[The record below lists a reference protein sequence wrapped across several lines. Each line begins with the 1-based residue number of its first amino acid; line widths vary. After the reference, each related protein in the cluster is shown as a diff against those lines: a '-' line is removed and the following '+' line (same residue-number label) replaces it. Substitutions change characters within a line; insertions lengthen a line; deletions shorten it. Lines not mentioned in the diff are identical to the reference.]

1 MYKRQ
6 VLNRANDSA
15 TTLSDVQLSTQLTKD
30 YQILVTSAPVM
41 NQVIKELGLNMKASE
56 LASTISVDTPSDTRV
71 LQITVTSDDPK
82 RAKDIADKVAQ
93 VSSKKI
99 CDIMKIEQVN
109 VIEEGSLSEEPAVD
123 TVQKWTIIGLALSLI
138 HIYAQYSNT
147 NNANNTDTDSQST
160 YRYSY
165 VAGNSTNNSQ
175 TADEHQKKQKKHNR
189 FLDGHSAT
197 KTTWPKKFLSIVL
210 SAAIFGVVAGSA
222 MYGTYKLSLIHILIL
237 HIRMDLRL
245 MRLDIFHSRLLCRKI
260 FQQQS
265 GRLYFQ
271 ALLLQADSGLFIERR
286 KKNLQGRRWKSLIS
300 VSYTH
305 LGLDGTGS

>member
-1 MYKRQ
+1 MGKDNVQNDEVEIDIGHILSILWEKILLIIATGIIVGLASFLVSKFLITPKYESETKLY

-123 TVQKWTIIGLALSLI
+123 TVQKWTLIGLAL
-138 HIYAQYSNT
+138 
-147 NNANNTDTDSQST
+147 
-160 YRYSY
+160 
-165 VAGNSTNNSQ
+165 G
-175 TADEHQKKQKKHNR
+175 
-189 FLDGHSAT
+189 
-197 KTTWPKKFLSIVL
+197 IVL
-210 SAAIFGVVAGSA
+210 SCAVIIIRSMLDDTVKTTEDVEKYFD
-222 MYGTYKLSLIHILIL
+222 LSTLAVIPISEE
-237 HIRMDLRL
+237 MDDGLGKNKK
-245 MRLDIFHSRLLCRKI
+245 SRKT
-260 FQQQS
+260 
-265 GRLYFQ
+265 
-271 ALLLQADSGLFIERR
+271 
-286 KKNLQGRRWKSLIS
+286 KKKRSK
-300 VSYTH
+300 
-305 LGLDGTGS
+305 

>member
-1 MYKRQ
+1 MQQMGKDNVQNDEVEIDIGHILSILWEKILVIIATGIIVGLAGFLVSKFLITPKYESETKLY

-71 LQITVTSDDPK
+71 LQITVTSDNPK

-123 TVQKWTIIGLALSLI
+123 TVQKWTLIGLAL
-138 HIYAQYSNT
+138 
-147 NNANNTDTDSQST
+147 
-160 YRYSY
+160 
-165 VAGNSTNNSQ
+165 G
-175 TADEHQKKQKKHNR
+175 
-189 FLDGHSAT
+189 
-197 KTTWPKKFLSIVL
+197 IVL
-210 SAAIFGVVAGSA
+210 SCAIIIIRSMLDDTVKTTEDVEKYFD
-222 MYGTYKLSLIHILIL
+222 LSTLAVIPISEE
-237 HIRMDLRL
+237 MDDGLGKNKK
-245 MRLDIFHSRLLCRKI
+245 SRKT
-260 FQQQS
+260 
-265 GRLYFQ
+265 
-271 ALLLQADSGLFIERR
+271 
-286 KKNLQGRRWKSLIS
+286 KKKRSK
-300 VSYTH
+300 
-305 LGLDGTGS
+305 

>member
-1 MYKRQ
+1 MGKDNVQNDEVEIDIGQILSILWEKILVIIATGIIVGLACFLVSKFLITPKYESETKLY

-109 VIEEGSLSEEPAVD
+109 VIEEGSMSEEPAVD
-123 TVQKWTIIGLALSLI
+123 TVQKWTLIGLAL
-138 HIYAQYSNT
+138 
-147 NNANNTDTDSQST
+147 
-160 YRYSY
+160 
-165 VAGNSTNNSQ
+165 G
-175 TADEHQKKQKKHNR
+175 
-189 FLDGHSAT
+189 
-197 KTTWPKKFLSIVL
+197 IVL
-210 SAAIFGVVAGSA
+210 SCAVIIIRSMLDDTVKTTEDVEKYFD
-222 MYGTYKLSLIHILIL
+222 LSTLAVIPISEE
-237 HIRMDLRL
+237 MDDGLGKNKK
-245 MRLDIFHSRLLCRKI
+245 SRKT
-260 FQQQS
+260 
-265 GRLYFQ
+265 
-271 ALLLQADSGLFIERR
+271 
-286 KKNLQGRRWKSLIS
+286 KKKRSK
-300 VSYTH
+300 
-305 LGLDGTGS
+305 

>member
-1 MYKRQ
+1 MGKDNVQNDEVEIDIGHILSILWEKILVIIATGIIVGLAGFLVSKFLITPKYESETKLY

-109 VIEEGSLSEEPAVD
+109 VIEEGSMSEEPAVD
-123 TVQKWTIIGLALSLI
+123 TVQKWTLIGLAL
-138 HIYAQYSNT
+138 
-147 NNANNTDTDSQST
+147 
-160 YRYSY
+160 
-165 VAGNSTNNSQ
+165 G
-175 TADEHQKKQKKHNR
+175 
-189 FLDGHSAT
+189 
-197 KTTWPKKFLSIVL
+197 IVL
-210 SAAIFGVVAGSA
+210 SCAVIIIRSMLDDTVKTTEDVEKYFD
-222 MYGTYKLSLIHILIL
+222 LSTLAVIPISEK
-237 HIRMDLRL
+237 MDDGLGKNKK
-245 MRLDIFHSRLLCRKI
+245 SRKT
-260 FQQQS
+260 
-265 GRLYFQ
+265 
-271 ALLLQADSGLFIERR
+271 
-286 KKNLQGRRWKSLIS
+286 KKKRSK
-300 VSYTH
+300 
-305 LGLDGTGS
+305 

>member
-1 MYKRQ
+1 MGKDNVQNDEVEIDIGHILSILWEKILVIIATGIIVGLAGFLVSKFLITPKYESETKLY

-30 YQILVTSAPVM
+30 YQILVTSAPVI

-123 TVQKWTIIGLALSLI
+123 TVQKWTLIGLAL
-138 HIYAQYSNT
+138 
-147 NNANNTDTDSQST
+147 
-160 YRYSY
+160 
-165 VAGNSTNNSQ
+165 G
-175 TADEHQKKQKKHNR
+175 
-189 FLDGHSAT
+189 
-197 KTTWPKKFLSIVL
+197 IVL
-210 SAAIFGVVAGSA
+210 SCAVIIIRSMLDDTVKTTEDVEKYFD
-222 MYGTYKLSLIHILIL
+222 LSTLAVIPISEE
-237 HIRMDLRL
+237 MDDGLGKNKK
-245 MRLDIFHSRLLCRKI
+245 SRKT
-260 FQQQS
+260 
-265 GRLYFQ
+265 
-271 ALLLQADSGLFIERR
+271 
-286 KKNLQGRRWKSLIS
+286 KKKRSK
-300 VSYTH
+300 
-305 LGLDGTGS
+305 

>member
-1 MYKRQ
+1 MGKDNVQNDEVEIDIGHILSILWEKILVIIATGIIVGLAGFLVSKFLITPKYESETKLY

-71 LQITVTSDDPK
+71 LQITVTSNDPK

-123 TVQKWTIIGLALSLI
+123 TVQKWTLIGLAL
-138 HIYAQYSNT
+138 
-147 NNANNTDTDSQST
+147 
-160 YRYSY
+160 
-165 VAGNSTNNSQ
+165 G
-175 TADEHQKKQKKHNR
+175 
-189 FLDGHSAT
+189 
-197 KTTWPKKFLSIVL
+197 IVL
-210 SAAIFGVVAGSA
+210 SCAVIIIRTMLDDTVKTTEDVEKYFD
-222 MYGTYKLSLIHILIL
+222 LSTLAVIPISEE
-237 HIRMDLRL
+237 MDDGLGKNKK
-245 MRLDIFHSRLLCRKI
+245 SRKT
-260 FQQQS
+260 
-265 GRLYFQ
+265 
-271 ALLLQADSGLFIERR
+271 
-286 KKNLQGRRWKSLIS
+286 KKKRSK
-300 VSYTH
+300 
-305 LGLDGTGS
+305 

>member
-1 MYKRQ
+1 MGKDNVQNNEVEIDIGHILSILWEKILVIIATGIIVGLAGFLVSKFLITPKYESETKLY

-109 VIEEGSLSEEPAVD
+109 VIEEGSMSEEPAVD
-123 TVQKWTIIGLALSLI
+123 TVQKWTLIGLAL
-138 HIYAQYSNT
+138 
-147 NNANNTDTDSQST
+147 
-160 YRYSY
+160 
-165 VAGNSTNNSQ
+165 G
-175 TADEHQKKQKKHNR
+175 
-189 FLDGHSAT
+189 
-197 KTTWPKKFLSIVL
+197 IVL
-210 SAAIFGVVAGSA
+210 SCAVIIIRSMLDDTVKTTEDVEKYFD
-222 MYGTYKLSLIHILIL
+222 LSTLAVIPISEE
-237 HIRMDLRL
+237 MDDGLGKNKK
-245 MRLDIFHSRLLCRKI
+245 SRKT
-260 FQQQS
+260 
-265 GRLYFQ
+265 
-271 ALLLQADSGLFIERR
+271 
-286 KKNLQGRRWKSLIS
+286 KKKRSK
-300 VSYTH
+300 
-305 LGLDGTGS
+305 

>member
-1 MYKRQ
+1 MGKDNVQNDEVEIDIGHILSILWEKILVIIATGIIVGLAGFLVSKFLITPKYESETKLY

-123 TVQKWTIIGLALSLI
+123 TVQKWTLIGLAL
-138 HIYAQYSNT
+138 
-147 NNANNTDTDSQST
+147 
-160 YRYSY
+160 
-165 VAGNSTNNSQ
+165 G
-175 TADEHQKKQKKHNR
+175 
-189 FLDGHSAT
+189 
-197 KTTWPKKFLSIVL
+197 IVL
-210 SAAIFGVVAGSA
+210 SCAVIIIRSMLDDTVKTTEDVEKYFD
-222 MYGTYKLSLIHILIL
+222 LSTLAVIP
-237 HIRMDLRL
+237 
-245 MRLDIFHSRLLCRKI
+245 
-260 FQQQS
+260 
-265 GRLYFQ
+265 
-271 ALLLQADSGLFIERR
+271 
-286 KKNLQGRRWKSLIS
+286 IS
-300 VSYTH
+300 VEMDDG
-305 LGLDGTGS
+305 LGKNKKSRKTKKKRSK

>member
-1 MYKRQ
+1 MGKDNVQNDEVEIDIGHILSILWEKILVIIATGIIVGLAGFLVSKFLITPKYESETKLY

-109 VIEEGSLSEEPAVD
+109 VIEEGSMSEEPAVD
-123 TVQKWTIIGLALSLI
+123 IVQKWTLIGLAL
-138 HIYAQYSNT
+138 
-147 NNANNTDTDSQST
+147 
-160 YRYSY
+160 
-165 VAGNSTNNSQ
+165 G
-175 TADEHQKKQKKHNR
+175 
-189 FLDGHSAT
+189 
-197 KTTWPKKFLSIVL
+197 IVL
-210 SAAIFGVVAGSA
+210 SCAVIIIRSMLDDTVKTTEDVEKYFD
-222 MYGTYKLSLIHILIL
+222 LSTLAVIPISEE
-237 HIRMDLRL
+237 MDDGLGKNKK
-245 MRLDIFHSRLLCRKI
+245 SRKT
-260 FQQQS
+260 
-265 GRLYFQ
+265 
-271 ALLLQADSGLFIERR
+271 
-286 KKNLQGRRWKSLIS
+286 KKKRSK
-300 VSYTH
+300 
-305 LGLDGTGS
+305 

>member
-1 MYKRQ
+1 MGKDNVQNDEVEIDIGHILLILWEKILLIIATGIIVGLAGFLVSKFLITPKYESETKLY

-123 TVQKWTIIGLALSLI
+123 TVQKWTLIGLAL
-138 HIYAQYSNT
+138 
-147 NNANNTDTDSQST
+147 
-160 YRYSY
+160 
-165 VAGNSTNNSQ
+165 G
-175 TADEHQKKQKKHNR
+175 
-189 FLDGHSAT
+189 
-197 KTTWPKKFLSIVL
+197 IVL
-210 SAAIFGVVAGSA
+210 SCAVIIIRSMLDDTVKTTEDVEKYFD
-222 MYGTYKLSLIHILIL
+222 LSTLAVIPISEE
-237 HIRMDLRL
+237 MDDGLGKNKK
-245 MRLDIFHSRLLCRKI
+245 SRKT
-260 FQQQS
+260 
-265 GRLYFQ
+265 
-271 ALLLQADSGLFIERR
+271 
-286 KKNLQGRRWKSLIS
+286 KKKRSK
-300 VSYTH
+300 
-305 LGLDGTGS
+305 

>member
-1 MYKRQ
+1 MGKDNVQNDEVEIDIGHILSILWEKILVIIATGIIVGLAGFLVSKFLITPKYESETKLY

-71 LQITVTSDDPK
+71 LQITVTSNDPK

-123 TVQKWTIIGLALSLI
+123 TVQKWTLIGLAL
-138 HIYAQYSNT
+138 
-147 NNANNTDTDSQST
+147 
-160 YRYSY
+160 
-165 VAGNSTNNSQ
+165 G
-175 TADEHQKKQKKHNR
+175 
-189 FLDGHSAT
+189 
-197 KTTWPKKFLSIVL
+197 IVL
-210 SAAIFGVVAGSA
+210 SCAVIIIRA
-222 MYGTYKLSLIHILIL
+222 MLDDTVKTTEDVEKYFDLSTLAVIPISEE
-237 HIRMDLRL
+237 MDDGLGKNKK
-245 MRLDIFHSRLLCRKI
+245 SRKT
-260 FQQQS
+260 
-265 GRLYFQ
+265 
-271 ALLLQADSGLFIERR
+271 
-286 KKNLQGRRWKSLIS
+286 KKKRSK
-300 VSYTH
+300 
-305 LGLDGTGS
+305 

>member
-1 MYKRQ
+1 MGKDNVQNDEVEIDIGHILSILWEKILLIIATGIIVGLAGFLVSKFLITPKYESETKLY

-123 TVQKWTIIGLALSLI
+123 TVQKWTLIGLAL
-138 HIYAQYSNT
+138 
-147 NNANNTDTDSQST
+147 
-160 YRYSY
+160 
-165 VAGNSTNNSQ
+165 G
-175 TADEHQKKQKKHNR
+175 
-189 FLDGHSAT
+189 
-197 KTTWPKKFLSIVL
+197 IVL
-210 SAAIFGVVAGSA
+210 SCAIIIIRSMLDDTVKTTEDVEKYFD
-222 MYGTYKLSLIHILIL
+222 LSTLAVIPISEE
-237 HIRMDLRL
+237 MDDGLGKNKK
-245 MRLDIFHSRLLCRKI
+245 SRKT
-260 FQQQS
+260 
-265 GRLYFQ
+265 
-271 ALLLQADSGLFIERR
+271 
-286 KKNLQGRRWKSLIS
+286 KKKRSK
-300 VSYTH
+300 
-305 LGLDGTGS
+305 

>member
-1 MYKRQ
+1 MCKDNVQNDEVEIDIGHILSILWEKILVIIATGIIVGLAGFLVSKFLITPKYESETKLY

-109 VIEEGSLSEEPAVD
+109 VIEEGSMSEEPAVD
-123 TVQKWTIIGLALSLI
+123 TVQKWTLIGLAL
-138 HIYAQYSNT
+138 
-147 NNANNTDTDSQST
+147 
-160 YRYSY
+160 
-165 VAGNSTNNSQ
+165 G
-175 TADEHQKKQKKHNR
+175 
-189 FLDGHSAT
+189 
-197 KTTWPKKFLSIVL
+197 IVL
-210 SAAIFGVVAGSA
+210 SCAVIIIRSMLDDTVKTTEDVEKYFD
-222 MYGTYKLSLIHILIL
+222 LSTLAVIPISEE
-237 HIRMDLRL
+237 MDDGLGKNKK
-245 MRLDIFHSRLLCRKI
+245 SRKT
-260 FQQQS
+260 
-265 GRLYFQ
+265 
-271 ALLLQADSGLFIERR
+271 
-286 KKNLQGRRWKSLIS
+286 KKKRSK
-300 VSYTH
+300 
-305 LGLDGTGS
+305 

>member
-1 MYKRQ
+1 MGKDNVQNDEVEIDIGHILSILWEKILVIIATGIIVGLAGFLVSKFLITPKYESETKLY

-41 NQVIKELGLNMKASE
+41 NKVIKELGLNMKASE

-123 TVQKWTIIGLALSLI
+123 TVQKWTLIGLAL
-138 HIYAQYSNT
+138 
-147 NNANNTDTDSQST
+147 
-160 YRYSY
+160 
-165 VAGNSTNNSQ
+165 G
-175 TADEHQKKQKKHNR
+175 
-189 FLDGHSAT
+189 
-197 KTTWPKKFLSIVL
+197 IVL
-210 SAAIFGVVAGSA
+210 SCAVIIIRSMLDDTVKTTEDVEKYFD
-222 MYGTYKLSLIHILIL
+222 LSTLAVIPISEE
-237 HIRMDLRL
+237 MDDGLGKNKK
-245 MRLDIFHSRLLCRKI
+245 SRKT
-260 FQQQS
+260 
-265 GRLYFQ
+265 
-271 ALLLQADSGLFIERR
+271 
-286 KKNLQGRRWKSLIS
+286 KKKRSK
-300 VSYTH
+300 
-305 LGLDGTGS
+305 

>member
-1 MYKRQ
+1 MGKDNVQNDEVEIDIGHILSILWEKILVIIATGIIVGLAGFLVSKFLITPKYESETKIY

-123 TVQKWTIIGLALSLI
+123 TVQKWTLIGLAL
-138 HIYAQYSNT
+138 
-147 NNANNTDTDSQST
+147 
-160 YRYSY
+160 
-165 VAGNSTNNSQ
+165 G
-175 TADEHQKKQKKHNR
+175 
-189 FLDGHSAT
+189 
-197 KTTWPKKFLSIVL
+197 IVL
-210 SAAIFGVVAGSA
+210 SCAVIIIRSMLDDTVKTTEDVEKYFD
-222 MYGTYKLSLIHILIL
+222 LSTLAVIPISEE
-237 HIRMDLRL
+237 MDDGLGKNKK
-245 MRLDIFHSRLLCRKI
+245 SRKT
-260 FQQQS
+260 
-265 GRLYFQ
+265 
-271 ALLLQADSGLFIERR
+271 
-286 KKNLQGRRWKSLIS
+286 KKKRSK
-300 VSYTH
+300 
-305 LGLDGTGS
+305 

>member
-1 MYKRQ
+1 MGKDNVQNDEVEIDIGHILSILWEKILLIIATGIIVGLAGFLVSKFLITPKYESETKLYI
-6 VLNRANDSA
+6 LNRANDSA

-123 TVQKWTIIGLALSLI
+123 TVQKWTLIGLAL
-138 HIYAQYSNT
+138 
-147 NNANNTDTDSQST
+147 
-160 YRYSY
+160 
-165 VAGNSTNNSQ
+165 G
-175 TADEHQKKQKKHNR
+175 
-189 FLDGHSAT
+189 
-197 KTTWPKKFLSIVL
+197 IVL
-210 SAAIFGVVAGSA
+210 SCAVIIIRSMLDDTVKTTEDVEKYFD
-222 MYGTYKLSLIHILIL
+222 LSTLAVIPISEE
-237 HIRMDLRL
+237 MDDGLGKNKK
-245 MRLDIFHSRLLCRKI
+245 SRKT
-260 FQQQS
+260 
-265 GRLYFQ
+265 
-271 ALLLQADSGLFIERR
+271 
-286 KKNLQGRRWKSLIS
+286 KKKRSK
-300 VSYTH
+300 
-305 LGLDGTGS
+305 

>member
-1 MYKRQ
+1 MGKDNVQNDEVEIDIGHILSILWEKILVIIATGIIVGLAGFLVSKFLITPKYESETKLY

-109 VIEEGSLSEEPAVD
+109 VIEEGSMSEETAVD
-123 TVQKWTIIGLALSLI
+123 TVQKWTLIGLAL
-138 HIYAQYSNT
+138 
-147 NNANNTDTDSQST
+147 
-160 YRYSY
+160 
-165 VAGNSTNNSQ
+165 G
-175 TADEHQKKQKKHNR
+175 
-189 FLDGHSAT
+189 
-197 KTTWPKKFLSIVL
+197 IVL
-210 SAAIFGVVAGSA
+210 SCAVIIIRSMLDDTVKTTEDVEKYFD
-222 MYGTYKLSLIHILIL
+222 LSTLAVIPISEE
-237 HIRMDLRL
+237 MDDGLGKNKK
-245 MRLDIFHSRLLCRKI
+245 SRKT
-260 FQQQS
+260 
-265 GRLYFQ
+265 
-271 ALLLQADSGLFIERR
+271 
-286 KKNLQGRRWKSLIS
+286 KKKRSK
-300 VSYTH
+300 
-305 LGLDGTGS
+305 

>member
-1 MYKRQ
+1 MGKDNVQNDEVEIDIGHILSILWEKILVIIATGIIVGLAGFLVSKFLITTKYESETKLY

-109 VIEEGSLSEEPAVD
+109 VIEEGSMSEEPAVD
-123 TVQKWTIIGLALSLI
+123 TVQKWTLIGLAL
-138 HIYAQYSNT
+138 
-147 NNANNTDTDSQST
+147 
-160 YRYSY
+160 
-165 VAGNSTNNSQ
+165 G
-175 TADEHQKKQKKHNR
+175 
-189 FLDGHSAT
+189 
-197 KTTWPKKFLSIVL
+197 IVL
-210 SAAIFGVVAGSA
+210 SCAVIIIRSMLDDTVKTTEDVEKYFD
-222 MYGTYKLSLIHILIL
+222 LSTLAVIPISEE
-237 HIRMDLRL
+237 MDDGLGKNKK
-245 MRLDIFHSRLLCRKI
+245 SRKT
-260 FQQQS
+260 
-265 GRLYFQ
+265 
-271 ALLLQADSGLFIERR
+271 
-286 KKNLQGRRWKSLIS
+286 KKKRSK
-300 VSYTH
+300 
-305 LGLDGTGS
+305 

>member
-1 MYKRQ
+1 MGKDNVQNDEVEIDIGHILSILWEKILLIIATGIIVGLAGFLVSKFLITPKYESETKLY

-41 NQVIKELGLNMKASE
+41 NQVSKELGLNMKASE

-123 TVQKWTIIGLALSLI
+123 TVQKWTLIGLAL
-138 HIYAQYSNT
+138 
-147 NNANNTDTDSQST
+147 
-160 YRYSY
+160 
-165 VAGNSTNNSQ
+165 G
-175 TADEHQKKQKKHNR
+175 
-189 FLDGHSAT
+189 
-197 KTTWPKKFLSIVL
+197 IVL
-210 SAAIFGVVAGSA
+210 SCAVIIIRSMLDDTVKTTEDVEKYFD
-222 MYGTYKLSLIHILIL
+222 LSTLAVIPISEE
-237 HIRMDLRL
+237 MDDGLGKNKK
-245 MRLDIFHSRLLCRKI
+245 SRKT
-260 FQQQS
+260 
-265 GRLYFQ
+265 
-271 ALLLQADSGLFIERR
+271 
-286 KKNLQGRRWKSLIS
+286 KKKRSK
-300 VSYTH
+300 
-305 LGLDGTGS
+305 

>member
-1 MYKRQ
+1 MGKDNVQNDEVEIDIGHILSILWEKILLIIATGIIVGLAGFLVSKFLITPKYESETKLY

-123 TVQKWTIIGLALSLI
+123 TVQKWKLIGLAL
-138 HIYAQYSNT
+138 
-147 NNANNTDTDSQST
+147 
-160 YRYSY
+160 
-165 VAGNSTNNSQ
+165 G
-175 TADEHQKKQKKHNR
+175 
-189 FLDGHSAT
+189 
-197 KTTWPKKFLSIVL
+197 IVL
-210 SAAIFGVVAGSA
+210 SCAVIIIRSMLDDTVKTTEDVEKYFD
-222 MYGTYKLSLIHILIL
+222 LSTLAVIPISEE
-237 HIRMDLRL
+237 MDDGLGKNKK
-245 MRLDIFHSRLLCRKI
+245 SRKT
-260 FQQQS
+260 
-265 GRLYFQ
+265 
-271 ALLLQADSGLFIERR
+271 
-286 KKNLQGRRWKSLIS
+286 KKKRSK
-300 VSYTH
+300 
-305 LGLDGTGS
+305 

>member
-1 MYKRQ
+1 MGKDNVQNDEVEIDIGHILSILWEKILVIIATGIIVGLAGFLVSKFLITPKYESETKLY

-71 LQITVTSDDPK
+71 LQITVTSDNPK

-123 TVQKWTIIGLALSLI
+123 TVQKWTLIGLAL
-138 HIYAQYSNT
+138 
-147 NNANNTDTDSQST
+147 
-160 YRYSY
+160 
-165 VAGNSTNNSQ
+165 G
-175 TADEHQKKQKKHNR
+175 
-189 FLDGHSAT
+189 
-197 KTTWPKKFLSIVL
+197 IVL
-210 SAAIFGVVAGSA
+210 SCAVIIIRSMLDDTVKTTEDVEKYFD
-222 MYGTYKLSLIHILIL
+222 LSTLAVIPISEE
-237 HIRMDLRL
+237 MDDGLGKNKK
-245 MRLDIFHSRLLCRKI
+245 SRKT
-260 FQQQS
+260 
-265 GRLYFQ
+265 
-271 ALLLQADSGLFIERR
+271 
-286 KKNLQGRRWKSLIS
+286 KKKRSK
-300 VSYTH
+300 
-305 LGLDGTGS
+305 

>member
-1 MYKRQ
+1 MGKDNVQNDEVEIDIGHILSILWEKILVIIATGIIVGLAGFLVSKFLITPKYESETKLY

-109 VIEEGSLSEEPAVD
+109 VIEEGSISEEPAVD
-123 TVQKWTIIGLALSLI
+123 TVQKWTLIGLAL
-138 HIYAQYSNT
+138 
-147 NNANNTDTDSQST
+147 
-160 YRYSY
+160 
-165 VAGNSTNNSQ
+165 G
-175 TADEHQKKQKKHNR
+175 
-189 FLDGHSAT
+189 
-197 KTTWPKKFLSIVL
+197 IVL
-210 SAAIFGVVAGSA
+210 SCAVIIIRSMLDDTVKTTEDVEKYFD
-222 MYGTYKLSLIHILIL
+222 LSTLAVIPISEE
-237 HIRMDLRL
+237 MDDGLGKNKK
-245 MRLDIFHSRLLCRKI
+245 SRKT
-260 FQQQS
+260 
-265 GRLYFQ
+265 
-271 ALLLQADSGLFIERR
+271 
-286 KKNLQGRRWKSLIS
+286 KKKRSK
-300 VSYTH
+300 
-305 LGLDGTGS
+305 